1 MVEVD
6 KQSCNAVMLSVV
18 KWRKRFEK
26 LIVLCLSIHVYRQI
40 DALVS
45 FNQLIKGCVI
55 CVNIDSQAK
64 AYFIHKKS
72 PPH

>member
-6 KQSCNAVMLSVV
+6 KQSCNVVMLSVL
-18 KWRKRFEK
+18 KWRKRFKK

-45 FNQLIKGCVI
+45 FNQLIEGCVI
-55 CVNIDSQAK
+55 CFIKDSQAK

-72 PPH
+72 PSH